1 MPKYDIQNQ
10 ELYNKIPKTTGPAK
24 LSQIPQWIYGYCTDL
39 NHEVCVWWNKN
50 WQKRI
55 NFEADLGL
63 SNIVPCPAIMQLIV
77 LYNNLFFKFARL
89 HNHHCCRPTYNF
101 NLLITIIDLQQ
112 WRIFCIWVSG
122 NGIFIGVLSRHP
134 ARHSTITFVSKQ
146 YHVKVKEEGS
156 KHRLL
161 VAMSFLLL

>member
-10 ELYNKIPKTTGPAK
+10 ELYHKIPKTTDPAI

-112 WRIFCIWVSG
+112 RSFGVRGEFFVFGFQAMELFSAFCSDIPPDIQPSLLSAHSTMSKLKRK
-122 NGIFIGVLSRHP
+122 VLS
-134 ARHSTITFVSKQ
+134 
-146 YHVKVKEEGS
+146 KVY
-156 KHRLL
+156 
-161 VAMSFLLL
+161 